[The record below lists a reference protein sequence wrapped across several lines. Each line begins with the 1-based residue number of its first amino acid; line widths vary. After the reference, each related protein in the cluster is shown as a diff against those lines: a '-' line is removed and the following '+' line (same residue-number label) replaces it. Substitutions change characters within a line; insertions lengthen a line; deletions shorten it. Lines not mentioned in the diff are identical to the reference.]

1 MLSTINFKT
10 RVALSLY
17 RFYGVLPSASIE
29 HPSPAKIQWK
39 PDSKE
44 EGYFKYERDV
54 SRDSRFSNP
63 ANKGDTT
70 MR

>member
-1 MLSTINFKT
+1 MLSTANFK
-10 RVALSLY
+10 LGLFSLR
-17 RFYGVLPSASIE
+17 RFFAAMPTTTME
-29 HPSPAKIQWK
+29 RPPPAKIQWK

-44 EGYFKYERDV
+44 VGYFKYERDV

-63 ANKGDTT
+63 VHKGDTA